1 MDQTV
6 DLLDTRGR
14 VLRLVVAAVIGA
26 AAAYMMF
33 TVVRSVAAS
42 PNPDPVSKLSGI
54 TLGGGLF
61 LASTAIANWVLARVA
76 RRRS

>member
-14 VLRLVVAAVIGA
+14 MLRLLLAAVIGA
-26 AAAYMMF
+26 VLSYMIF
-33 TVVRSVAAS
+33 SVVQSLAVG
-42 PNPDPVSKLSGI
+42 PNPDPVSQMSQI
-54 TLGGGLF
+54 TMRAGLF
-61 LASTAIANWVLARVA
+61 LASTAIVNAVLSWVA

>member
-1 MDQTV
+1 MDPTV
-6 DLLDTRGR
+6 DLLHTRER
-14 VLRLVVAAVIGA
+14 VLRLAVAAVIGA
-26 AAAYMMF
+26 IAAYMIF
-33 TVVRSVAAS
+33 GLVRSVATG

-61 LASTAIANWVLARVA
+61 LASTAIVNAVLGWVA

>member
-1 MDQTV
+1 MDGTV

-14 VLRLVVAAVIGA
+14 FLRLVVAAVIGA
-26 AAAYMMF
+26 VLAYMMF
-33 TVVRSVAAS
+33 GVVQSVAAT

-61 LASTAIANWVLARVA
+61 LASTAIVHWVLGRVA